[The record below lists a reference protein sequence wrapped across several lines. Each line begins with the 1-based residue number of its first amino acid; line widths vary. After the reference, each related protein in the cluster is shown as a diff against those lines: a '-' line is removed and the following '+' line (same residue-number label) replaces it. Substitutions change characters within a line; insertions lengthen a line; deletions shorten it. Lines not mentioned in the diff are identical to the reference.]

1 MIAVWVFV
9 RAELRQRW
17 RSWPALALL
26 AGVFCGTVGA
36 AAAGARRTD
45 SACPDLLAWSYAPDV
60 FICSLASSSP
70 TFAQLPLAALA
81 RLPQTADSATLA
93 DCSVVAPGAVALV
106 APENSRVPGS
116 LWRRKIPA
124 GRLADPARADQV
136 DISFTLA
143 PA

>member
-1 MIAVWVFV
+1 LVRSLQV
-9 RAELRQRW
+9 RAGLTR
-17 RSWPALALL
+17 P
-26 AGVFCGTVGA
+26 
-36 AAAGARRTD
+36 
-45 SACPDLLAWSYAPDV
+45 CPDLLAWSYAPDV

-70 TFAQLPLAALA
+70 TFAQVPLAALA

-116 LWRRKIPA
+116 LWRRKILA

-136 DISFTLA
+136 DISFMLA
-143 PA
+143 SA